1 MNLSL
6 PGTSSSLQLYRSLM
20 AHDGG
25 RLGTQAILKVLENMN
40 NLEIPAQD
48 PEAKKD

>member
-1 MNLSL
+1 
-6 PGTSSSLQLYRSLM
+6 M

-40 NLEIPAQD
+40 NVEIPAQD
-48 PEAKKD
+48 PDEKKN